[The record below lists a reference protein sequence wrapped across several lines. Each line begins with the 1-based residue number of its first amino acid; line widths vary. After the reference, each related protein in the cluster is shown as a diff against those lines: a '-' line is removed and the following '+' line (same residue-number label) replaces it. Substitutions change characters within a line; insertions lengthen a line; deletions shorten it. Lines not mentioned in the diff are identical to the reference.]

1 MGNLS
6 AWAVCAGT
14 GLCGGGA
21 RFGIPI
27 YLGNP
32 GAPSVW
38 KMAEDGNESRLR
50 QGPPYS
56 GTSGSKS
63 MGPSDMAAKGFLGAL
78 ASLIAP
84 TVSTL
89 LQPPPTAS
97 SNALV
102 ASPPLISKEAP
113 EVDNLRLP
121 APCYDYVIDSNLNR

>member
-1 MGNLS
+1 MCLI
-6 AWAVCAGT
+6 
-14 GLCGGGA
+14 CGWGIETCCVLPP
-21 RFGIPI
+21 FGRK
-27 YLGNP
+27 
-32 GAPSVW
+32 

-121 APCYDYVIDSNLNR
+121 EPCYDYVIDSNLNR